1 MATSTPAS
9 TRYQDP
15 FFQSG
20 FSEVLTQQ
28 ADVFNERSR
37 GALQLQTNRKHGDF
51 DYSAFFQNSTLVSRL
66 DPEAAGSATAVA
78 LSQDTDIG
86 VKLTRMIGPVEWSR
100 QAFLKAGLDMDAFR
114 VAAGRQSAV
123 ESLIEMLDAGVLG
136 TVSALRGQAAA
147 VHDDGAVTL
156 DTTQLVNGLA
166 LFGDRADRIIAWV
179 MHSKSAFD
187 LLKFQV
193 DPANNGDVIANRAV
207 ISGSPATLNRPIIVS
222 DSDALF
228 EDGGT
233 SGRDHFVLGLTEGGL
248 VIEDTEEEYAT
259 VEEITGQAKGIVL
272 RLQGEYAYN
281 LHVKGFKW
289 DVANGGKNPAD
300 AAVGT
305 STNWDPTR
313 QSVKDFAGGVIVV
326 GDAV

>member
-9 TRYQDP
+9 TRFQDP

-37 GALQLQTNRKHGDF
+37 SALQLRTNRKHGDF
-51 DYSAFFQNSTLVSRL
+51 DFAAFFQNATLISRL
-66 DPEAAGSATAVA
+66 DPEAAGAATAVA
-78 LSQDTDIG
+78 LSQDTDVG

-100 QAFLKAGLDMDAFR
+100 QAFLKAGLDQDAFR

-123 ESLIEMLDAGVLG
+123 ESLIEMVDAGLLG

-147 VHDDGAVTL
+147 VSDTGATTL
-156 DTTQLVNGLA
+156 NTTELVSGLE
-166 LFGDRADRIIAWV
+166 LFGDRADRIVAWV

-228 EDGGT
+228 EDGAT

-248 VIEDTEEEYAT
+248 VIEDTEEEFAT
-259 VEEITGQAKGIVL
+259 VEEITGQAKGIVM

-289 DVANGGKNPAD
+289 DTANGGKNPQE
-300 AAVGT
+300 AALGT